1 MHFARRKLTPKSSF
15 TKLAAILAFLAAAFF
30 VTSLSFGAK
39 AGFQFQQAFPDPPSD
54 ATRVY
59 YLAEN
64 KLLPLPFEQATNTVD
79 VFHPAPQDKIVRLRI
94 TGRTA
99 ETVVTSNSPS
109 FYVFIADRMDP
120 PPHLLV
126 RLASRDSRRELA
138 ISMTKGRKG
147 YGSFESDTVRL
158 ERRLLDRL
166 EMETG
171 KNRILFVNY
180 MQLRPVGS
188 LAPGEYAII
197 GDSLADI
204 ATFRVQ

>member
-1 MHFARRKLTPKSSF
+1 VIRKFSF
-15 TKLAAILAFLAAAFF
+15 RKLAAVLALLPGLV
-30 VTSLSFGAK
+30 VTSSSFGAK
-39 AGFQFQQAFPDPPSD
+39 AGLQFQKAFPAPPSD

-59 YLAEN
+59 YLGAEN
-64 KLLPLPFEQATNTVD
+64 KLLPLPFEQATNPLD
-79 VFHPAPQDKIVRLRI
+79 VFRPAPQDKVVRLRI
-94 TGRTA
+94 TGQTA
-99 ETVVTSNSPS
+99 ETVVTSDSPS
-109 FYVFIADRMDP
+109 FYVFVADRMDP

-126 RLASRDSRRELA
+126 RLASKESRRELA
-138 ISMTKGRKG
+138 IALTKGRKG

-158 ERRLLDRL
+158 ERRLLERL
-166 EMETG
+166 EMETS

-180 MQLRPVGS
+180 MHLRPMKP

>member
-1 MHFARRKLTPKSSF
+1 MHLARRNVIRIFSF
-15 TKLAAILAFLAAAFF
+15 RKLAAILALLPGLV

-39 AGFQFQQAFPDPPSD
+39 AGLHLQKTFPDPPND

-59 YLAEN
+59 YFAEN
-64 KLLPLPFEQATNTVD
+64 KLLPLPFEQATNSVE
-79 VFHPAPQDKIVRLRI
+79 VFRPAPQDKVVRLRI
-94 TGRTA
+94 TGQTA
-99 ETVVTSNSPS
+99 ETVVTSNSPT
-109 FYVFIADRMDP
+109 FYVFVADRMDP

-126 RLASRDSRRELA
+126 RLASKESRRELA
-138 ISMTKGRKG
+138 ISLTKGRKG
-147 YGSFESDTVRL
+147 YGSFERDTVRL
-158 ERRLLDRL
+158 ERRLLERL
-166 EMETG
+166 EMETS

-180 MQLRPVGS
+180 MQLRPMKP

>member
-1 MHFARRKLTPKSSF
+1 MRLNFR
-15 TKLAAILAFLAAAFF
+15 KLAAVLALLAAFP
-30 VTSLSFGAK
+30 VTSSSAGAE
-39 AGFQFQQAFPDPPSD
+39 AGRRFQKAFPEPPSD

-59 YLAEN
+59 YLGAEN
-64 KLLPLPFEQATNTVD
+64 KLLPLPFEQATNPVD
-79 VFHPAPQDKIVRLRI
+79 VFHPAQQDKVVRLRI
-94 TGRTA
+94 IGQTA
-99 ETVVTSNSPS
+99 ETVVINNSPS
-109 FYVFIADRMDP
+109 FYVFVADRMDP

-126 RLASRDSRRELA
+126 RLASKESRRELA

-147 YGSFESDTVRL
+147 YGSFESDTVQL
-158 ERRLLDRL
+158 ERRLLERL
-166 EMETG
+166 EMEAG

-180 MQLRPVGS
+180 MQLRPMKP